1 MYMRILVFN
10 FSFLDSLS
18 PSQQCDNN
26 QSIIEASSLS
36 LSSTNLTACGP
47 SNQESDVNTS
57 SLSISTATATTI
69 TTTAT
74 TKNTPTKWTCSNCTY
89 LNMSKST
96 SRCVQCTTKRT
107 ENELNLFNEQ
117 MKSLNLADDP
127 EQLATSNR
135 ISPMGSATN
144 LSGSRTNLGA
154 GARISPVE
162 QRSYPLS
169 KWMCSVS
176 SQARPS
182 FYLFFFVVV
191 VFSYVLDVSFEPHL
205 LKPFSV
211 LIIISYLIFKMH
223 KLLADEYV

>member
-1 MYMRILVFN
+1 MFTINVF
-10 FSFLDSLS
+10 SLS

-47 SNQESDVNTS
+47 SNQESTVNTS
-57 SLSISTATATTI
+57 SIS
-69 TTTAT
+69 

-96 SRCVQCTTKRT
+96 SRCVQCSTTKRT
-107 ENELNLFNEQ
+107 ETELNLFNEQ
-117 MKSLNLADDP
+117 MKSLNLSEDQ
-127 EQLATSNR
+127 ELLATSNR

-162 QRSYPLS
+162 QRGYPLN
-169 KWMCSVS
+169 KWMCTVS
-176 SQARPS
+176 TFLFYSNQLTRSTLNETKNEPW
-182 FYLFFFVVV
+182 YLFPL
-191 VFSYVLDVSFEPHL
+191 YA
-205 LKPFSV
+205 
-211 LIIISYLIFKMH
+211 ISTCKYG
-223 KLLADEYV
+223 E